1 MALIKLTK
9 YRLEGS
15 GWPSGADIS
24 FRFVNQP
31 IGPDLDATPVDQWIN
46 CPSSSK
52 FTFVTSGSLKLYVDG
67 VDVGTGAGLNPSPT
81 PRTNL
86 QANFNTTYGVA
97 RVKYNIT

>member
-24 FRFVNQP
+24 FRFVTQP
-31 IGPDLDATPVDQWIN
+31 IGPDLDSTPVDQWIN

-52 FTFVTSGSLKLYVDG
+52 YTFSTSGVLQLFVDG
-67 VDVGTGAGLNPSPT
+67 SFVEVGDGVNPSPT
-81 PRTNL
+81 PRTNI
-86 QANFNTTYGVA
+86 QTSFNTGYGVA